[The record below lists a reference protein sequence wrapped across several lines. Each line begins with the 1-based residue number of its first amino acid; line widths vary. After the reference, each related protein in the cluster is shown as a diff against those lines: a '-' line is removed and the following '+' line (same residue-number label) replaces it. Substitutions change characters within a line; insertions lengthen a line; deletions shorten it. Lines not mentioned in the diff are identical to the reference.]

1 MYALSL
7 DQLYLPLYES
17 HINLCAGMKMAGLIL
32 WPFLLNINLLL
43 TKSCEERGKHSNFK
57 SRIF

>member
-17 HINLCAGMKMAGLIL
+17 HINLCAEMKMAGLIL